1 MLNPLFLSTGSDERT
16 EIFNL
21 PRLCIQ
27 KFFPVKKCFV
37 FDSPTKRNKLSQLQ
51 TLSSDELSPEF
62 VQELSEFCSHVFVHS
77 KTKSLPGGIQ
87 VNGPCE
93 YFLKGLYANS

>member
-1 MLNPLFLSTGSDERT
+1 MLNPLFLSAGSDERT

-21 PRLCIQ
+21 PRLSIQ

-62 VQELSEFCSHVFVHS
+62 VQELTEFCSHVFVHS
-77 KTKSLPGGIQ
+77 KAKSLPGGIQ

-93 YFLKGLYANS
+93 YILKGLYANS